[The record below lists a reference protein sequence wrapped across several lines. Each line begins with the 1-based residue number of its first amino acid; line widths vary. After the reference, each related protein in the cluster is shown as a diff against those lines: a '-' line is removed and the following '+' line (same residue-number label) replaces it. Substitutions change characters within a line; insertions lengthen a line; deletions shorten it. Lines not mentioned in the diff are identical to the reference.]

1 MKLNYYRK
9 LLKWDWG
16 LTPIELLL
24 YDFMLTK
31 SITINSDVYD
41 KDGSRINMDAL
52 LEYLKYSNNRLDI
65 YKISF
70 RKLAAEL
77 GTSLASIY
85 NSKKRLKELKLI
97 DDEWIYCPPSLLE
110 EGYFEIRTDLLKEI
124 NGKLLIFY
132 SWLCDRSKYSVVD
145 TYRSKMSKYFNDSKE
160 NIHNMLN
167 RLLKLGFV
175 EREVK
180 GVGEYGKLKL
190 LK

>member
-16 LTPIELLL
+16 LTPTELLL
-24 YDFMLTK
+24 YDFLLTK
-31 SITINSDVYD
+31 SIAINSEVYD

-52 LEYLKYSNNRLDI
+52 FEYLKYSNNRLDV

-77 GTSLASIY
+77 GVSLASIY
-85 NSKKRLKELKLI
+85 NSIKRLKGLRLVG
-97 DDEWIYCPPSLLE
+97 DEWIYCHPSVPKG
-110 EGYFEIRTDLLKEI
+110 GYFEIRTDLLEEI
-124 NGKLLIFY
+124 NGKLLVFY
-132 SWLCDRSKYSVVD
+132 SWLCDKSENNVVD
-145 TYRSKMSKYFNDSKE
+145 AYRSKMSEYFKDSKE